1 MQECEKEA
9 SILKVLIFELILI
22 VILIPLNIVLKKH
35 VPKWK
40 GKAGEKLVKRILG
53 ELNPTSYYV
62 LHDVTVHTEYGDTTQ
77 IDHIVIAETGVF
89 VIETKNYEGWIYG
102 SEKSARWT
110 QGIFRK
116 KSSFQNPFRQ
126 NYKHIKTIEWL
137 MEKQLPCISIVA
149 FHPKCS
155 LKRVNVHSKD
165 KHILYYNDLK
175 TCIESYIDL
184 KLTKDEVKHIY
195 QTILRANIT
204 DKDIEKKDVK
214 YLQNKFAKL

>member
-1 MQECEKEA
+1 M
-9 SILKVLIFELILI
+9 KVLIFELILI
-22 VILIPLNIVLKKH
+22 VFLIPLNIVLKKH

-53 ELNPTSYYV
+53 KLDPTSYYV
-62 LHDVTVHTEYGDTTQ
+62 LHDVMVHTEYGDTTQ

-89 VIETKNYEGWIYG
+89 VIETKNYEGWIFG

-126 NYKHIKTIEWL
+126 NYKHIKAMEWV
-137 MEKQLPCISIVA
+137 MEQQLPCISIVA

-165 KHILYYNDLK
+165 KHVLYYNELK
-175 TCIESYIDL
+175 KCIESYIEPQQ
-184 KLTKDEVKHIY
+184 TIDEVQHIY
-195 QTILRANIT
+195 QSILQANIM
-204 DKDIEKKDVK
+204 DKDIEKKHVK
-214 YLQNKFAKL
+214 YLQNRFAKQ

>member
-1 MQECEKEA
+1 M
-9 SILKVLIFELILI
+9 KVLIFELILI

-40 GKAGEKLVKRILG
+40 AGERLVKRILG
-53 ELNPTSYYV
+53 KLDPKSYYV

-77 IDHIVIAETGVF
+77 IDHIVIAETGVI

-126 NYKHIKTIEWL
+126 NYKHIKAIEWV
-137 MEKQLPCISIVA
+137 MEQQLPCISIAA

-165 KHILYYNDLK
+165 KHVLYYNDLK
-175 TCIESYIDL
+175 KCIESYINL
-184 KLTKDEVKHIY
+184 RLTKDEVEHIY

-204 DKDIEKKDVK
+204 GKDIEKKHVK
-214 YLQNKFAKL
+214 YLQNRFAKQ

>member
-1 MQECEKEA
+1 M
-9 SILKVLIFELILI
+9 KVLIFELILI
-22 VILIPLNIVLKKH
+22 AILIPLNIVVKKH

-40 GKAGEKLVKRILG
+40 GKAGEKLVKRILSK
-53 ELNPTSYYV
+53 LNPESYYV

-102 SEKSARWT
+102 DEKAARWT

-116 KSSFQNPFRQ
+116 KHSFQNPFRQ
-126 NYKHIKTIEWL
+126 NYKHTKAIEWV
-137 MEKQLPCISIVA
+137 MEQQLPCISIA
-149 FHPKCS
+149 TFHPKCS

-165 KHILYYNDLK
+165 KHILYYNNLK
-175 TCIESYIDL
+175 KCIESYTDIQ
-184 KLTKDEVKHIY
+184 LTKEEVQHIY

-204 DKDIEKKDVK
+204 DKGIEKKHVK
-214 YLQNKFAKL
+214 YLHNKFAKQ

>member
-1 MQECEKEA
+1 M
-9 SILKVLIFELILI
+9 KVLIFELILI

-40 GKAGEKLVKRILG
+40 RKAGEKFVKRILG
-53 ELNPTSYYV
+53 KLDSKSYYV
-62 LHDVTVHTEYGDTTQ
+62 LHDVTVYTEYGDTTQ
-77 IDHIVIAETGVF
+77 VDHIVIAETGVF
-89 VIETKNYEGWIYG
+89 VIETKNYEGWIDG
-102 SEKSARWT
+102 SEKSARWS

-126 NYKHIKTIEWL
+126 NYKHIKAIEWV
-137 MEKQLPCISIVA
+137 MEKQLPCISIAV

-175 TCIESYIDL
+175 KCIESYIDL
-184 KLTKDEVKHIY
+184 KLTIDEVQHIY
-195 QTILRANIT
+195 QTILQVNIM
-204 DKDIEKKDVK
+204 DKDIEKKTVK
-214 YLQNKFAKL
+214 YLQNRFAKQ

>member
-1 MQECEKEA
+1 M
-9 SILKVLIFELILI
+9 KVLIFELILI
-22 VILIPLNIVLKKH
+22 VFLIPLNIVLKKH

-40 GKAGEKLVKRILG
+40 GKTGEKLVKRILG
-53 ELNPTSYYV
+53 KLDPTSYYV
-62 LHDVTVHTEYGDTTQ
+62 LHDVMVHTEYGDTTQ

-126 NYKHIKTIEWL
+126 NYKHIKAMEWV
-137 MEKQLPCISIVA
+137 MEQQLPCISIVA

-165 KHILYYNDLK
+165 KHVLYYNELK
-175 TCIESYIDL
+175 KCIESYIEPQQ
-184 KLTKDEVKHIY
+184 TIDEVQHIY
-195 QTILRANIT
+195 QSILQANIM
-204 DKDIEKKDVK
+204 DKDIEKKHVK
-214 YLQNKFAKL
+214 YLQNRFAKQ

>member
-1 MQECEKEA
+1 M
-9 SILKVLIFELILI
+9 KVLIFELILI
-22 VILIPLNIVLKKH
+22 AVLIPLNIVVKKH

-40 GKAGEKLVKRILG
+40 GKAGEKLVKRILSK
-53 ELNPTSYYV
+53 LDPKSYYV

-102 SEKSARWT
+102 NEKSARWT

-126 NYKHIKTIEWL
+126 NYKHIKAIEWV
-137 MEKQLPCISIVA
+137 MEQQLPCISIAA

-155 LKRVNVHSKD
+155 LKRVDVHSKG
-165 KHILYYNDLK
+165 KHALYYNDLK
-175 TCIESYIDL
+175 SCIESYTEVQ
-184 KLTKDEVKHIY
+184 LTNDEVQHIY
-195 QTILRANIT
+195 QNMLRANIT
-204 DKDIEKKDVK
+204 DKGIEKKHVK
-214 YLQNKFAKL
+214 YLQNKFAKQ